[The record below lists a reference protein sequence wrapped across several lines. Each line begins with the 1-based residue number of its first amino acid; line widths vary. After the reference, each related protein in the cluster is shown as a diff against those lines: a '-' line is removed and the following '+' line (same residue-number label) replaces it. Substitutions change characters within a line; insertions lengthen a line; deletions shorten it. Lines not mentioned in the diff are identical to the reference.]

1 MQKSN
6 SQFAQLWPP
15 FGKPVVLP
23 GAIES
28 AAKPRAAAT
37 SQEREVAAGIIARH
51 GHSSLDYFKLWPDK
65 SYYFSA
71 SRECFLAYRLSGNC
85 VVVLADPVGPPEEI
99 EPTIR
104 GFMKRCAQ
112 ENWSLAFH
120 QTTPDFL
127 PVYHHLGFHQLKLG
141 DEAIVDLAR
150 FNLDG
155 KCMKKFRHTINQLE
169 KSGVQFV
176 RYDAPLSAEVLAQAR
191 EVSDQWLQLPGRR
204 ERGFTLGL
212 FDENYLRSTPFL
224 AAVAADGRM
233 LAFVNLI
240 PSFCPCEATV
250 DLMRY
255 RTDAPNAIMDYLIV
269 KLLLDCK
276 AQGFSRFTLGMAPM
290 AGFQQ
295 HETASAGERVLH
307 YFCQR
312 TNFLFSFTGLRQ
324 HKAKYADRWEPR
336 YLIYRHAFQLP
347 SLARAL
353 SRITELNHQESLYD
367 LSSFLNESL
376 VSCSVPRD
384 SLIAERVR
392 TVA

>member
-1 MQKSN
+1 MQN
-6 SQFAQLWPP
+6 SISQLAQLWPP
-15 FGKPVVLP
+15 FSKPVVLSE
-23 GAIES
+23 AIES
-28 AAKPRAAAT
+28 AAKPRAAAR
-37 SQEREVAAGIIARH
+37 SQERAAAAGIVLQH

-71 SRECFLAYRLSGNC
+71 SGKCFLAYRRSGNC

-104 GFMKRCAQ
+104 SFMKMCANQ
-112 ENWSLAFH
+112 HWSLAFH

-127 PVYHHLGFHQLKLG
+127 PVYHSLGFHQLKLG

-176 RYDAPLSAEVLAQAR
+176 RYDAPLSAEVLAQAK

-212 FDENYLRSTPFL
+212 FDVDYLRSTPIL
-224 AAVAADGRM
+224 AAVDAGGRL

-240 PSFCPCEATV
+240 PSFCSGEATV

-276 AQGFSRFTLGMAPM
+276 ARGFSRFTLGMAPM
-290 AGFQQ
+290 AGFQE

-353 SRITELNHQESLYD
+353 SRITELNNQESLYD
-367 LSSFLNESL
+367 LTSFLNESL
-376 VSCSVPRD
+376 VCCSVPRD